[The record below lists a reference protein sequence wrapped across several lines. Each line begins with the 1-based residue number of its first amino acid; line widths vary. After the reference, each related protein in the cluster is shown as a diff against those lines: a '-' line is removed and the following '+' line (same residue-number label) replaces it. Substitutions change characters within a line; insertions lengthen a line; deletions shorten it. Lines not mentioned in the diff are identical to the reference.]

1 MCSLLLGV
9 ITPGPFQQTELGYMD
24 KGLYSQSYGF
34 PISYV
39 WMGELDHK
47 EGWVPK
53 NWCFQ
58 TMVLEKT
65 LQSPLDSKEINPIN
79 SKGNQPWIYIG
90 RTEAEIPVLWPPD
103 EKSWLIRKDPD
114 DGKDW
119 EQEKQAVEDEITV
132 RWHHRLNGHEFE
144 QTLRDGEGEKPG
156 IRSPWGSQKVRH
168 NLVTEQKQYT
178 HTHTHT
184 HTRTYLSIHLSI

>member
-9 ITPGPFQQTELGYMD
+9 ITPRPFQQTELRYMD
-24 KGLYSQSYGF
+24 KGPYSQSYGF
-34 PISYV
+34 AISYV

-58 TMVLEKT
+58 ITVLEKT

-79 SKGNQPWIYIG
+79 SKGNQLWIFIG
-90 RTEAEIPVLWPPD
+90 RTETEVPILWPPD

-119 EQEKQAVEDEITV
+119 EQEEKGVTEDEITLW
-132 RWHHRLNGHEFE
+132 WHHRLNGHEFE
-144 QTLRDGEGEKPG
+144 QTLRGDEGEKPG
-156 IRSPWGSQKVRH
+156 MLQSMGITKTRTQLSDWTK
-168 NLVTEQKQYT
+168 TI
-178 HTHTHT
+178 HTHI
-184 HTRTYLSIHLSI
+184 YLSIHLSI